1 MRCFAQTIAVLSCL
15 ALTAI
20 AQEKKAEK
28 KPEPKPE
35 AKPAAKAEAKP
46 AVKPEAKAEAK
57 PPAKAEPKAEPKP
70 APKTEAKPEAKPAA
84 KVEPVSFTRQ
94 IAPMLLKKCVACH
107 GDRQPK
113 SGYQLHTFEK
123 LMSPGD
129 LGELPVIA
137 GKPEA
142 SQLYKLIANANKDEW
157 MPKEAD
163 RLPAEQIELVKRW
176 IAEGAAF
183 DSPSKA
189 ATLAS
194 IVPPSYDPPPDKYSR
209 PVPIMAVAFNPP
221 GTEIAVGGYNE
232 ITIWSAVDGKPL
244 RRIRNVAQRTHALA
258 YSPDGRLL
266 AAASGTPGSLGEVK
280 LFEPNSGQAIRV
292 LGTMSDEAFDVAFSP
307 KGDKLAAC
315 AADRSIR
322 IYDVA
327 SGKEERVI
335 EDHADWVLAI
345 AWNNDGTRI
354 ASASRDKTSK
364 VFDPKTGES
373 QATYNGHGQTVYG
386 VAFSP
391 DGKQVL
397 TGGSDNKVHIWNP
410 ADSKKLAEIGG
421 YGKDVY
427 RVYVVGQNVFSCSG
441 DKTAKQNTVGNWA
454 QVRQFAPHADWV
466 YTIAVNPTAK
476 RVATGTF
483 TGEVHVW
490 NLDDGKQVTM
500 FTAAPGYVAAKK

>member
-1 MRCFAQTIAVLSCL
+1 MRCFALTIAVLSCVAFS
-15 ALTAI
+15 AL

-28 KPEPKPE
+28 KPAPKPAAKTE
-35 AKPAAKAEAKP
+35 AKPAAKAEPKP
-46 AVKPEAKAEAK
+46 AAKAE
-57 PPAKAEPKAEPKP
+57 
-70 APKTEAKPEAKPAA
+70 TKPEPKPAA
-84 KVEPVSFTRQ
+84 KVEPVSFTKQ
-94 IAPMLLKKCVACH
+94 IAPIFLKKCVACH
-107 GDRQPK
+107 GERQPK

-123 LMSPGD
+123 LMTPGD
-129 LGELPVIA
+129 LGEPPVTA
-137 GKPEA
+137 GKPAA
-142 SQLYKLIANANKDEW
+142 SQMYKLLTNPNKDEW

-183 DSPSKA
+183 DSPNKA
-189 ATLAS
+189 VNLAS
-194 IVPPSYDPPPDKYSR
+194 IVPASYDPPPEKYPR
-209 PVPIMAVAFNPP
+209 PVPITAVAFNPP
-221 GTEIAVGGYNE
+221 GTEVAVGGYNE
-232 ITIWSAVDGKPL
+232 ITIWSPADGKLL
-244 RRIRNVAQRTHALA
+244 RRIRNVAQRTYGLA

-280 LFEPNSGQAIRV
+280 LFEPNSGQAVKV
-292 LGTMSDEAFDVAFSP
+292 LGTMGDVAFDVAFSP

-327 SGKEERVI
+327 SGKEERLI
-335 EDHADWVLAI
+335 EDHADWVMAV

-373 QATYNGHGQTVYG
+373 HATYNGHGQTVYG

-397 TGGSDNKVHIWNP
+397 TAGGDRKVHVWNP
-410 ADSKKLAEIGG
+410 ADSKKLAEIAG
-421 YGKDVY
+421 YGNDVY

-441 DKTAKQNTVGNWA
+441 DKTARQNTVGSWA

-466 YTIAVNPTAK
+466 YAIAVNPAAK

-500 FTAAPGYVAAKK
+500 FTAAPGYVAPKK

>member
-1 MRCFAQTIAVLSCL
+1 MPRLSFGAFL
-15 ALTAI
+15 APHHPI
-20 AQEKKAEK
+20 GEH
-28 KPEPKPE
+28 
-35 AKPAAKAEAKP
+35 
-46 AVKPEAKAEAK
+46 
-57 PPAKAEPKAEPKP
+57 
-70 APKTEAKPEAKPAA
+70 
-84 KVEPVSFTRQ
+84 
-94 IAPMLLKKCVACH
+94 PMLQFRRDLDLVEHLDALGYDEFWCGEH
-107 GDRQPK
+107 HS
-113 SGYQLHTFEK
+113 SGWEMIGSPEMFLAAAGERTKRIK
-123 LMSPGD
+123 LATGVVS
-129 LGELPVIA
+129 LPYHH
-137 GKPEA
+137 P
-142 SQLYKLIANANKDEW
+142 Y
-157 MPKEAD
+157 
-163 RLPAEQIELVKRW
+163 
-176 IAEGAAF
+176 
-183 DSPSKA
+183 
-189 ATLAS
+189 
-194 IVPPSYDPPPDKYSR
+194 
-209 PVPIMAVAFNPP
+209 
-221 GTEIAVGGYNE
+221 
-232 ITIWSAVDGKPL
+232 
-244 RRIRNVAQRTHALA
+244 NVAQRTHALA

-280 LFEPNSGQAIRV
+280 LFDPNSGQPLRV

-322 IYDVA
+322 IYDVT
-327 SGKEERVI
+327 SGKEEKVI
-335 EDHADWVLAI
+335 EDHADWVMAV

-397 TGGSDNKVHIWNP
+397 TAGGDRKVHIWNP

-421 YGKDVY
+421 YGNDVY
-427 RVYVVGQNVFSCSG
+427 RVYVVGQHVFSCSG

-466 YTIAVNPTAK
+466 YTVAVNPTAK

-500 FTAAPGYVAAKK
+500 FTAAPGYVPAKK